1 MQEYYIKMETAII
14 PVTPNMPVTP
24 ITPTDNSEPLNS
36 EVQPNKRRRKKSI
49 VWDHFTV
56 ETVGDGCIRAC
67 CNQCKKSFAYITG
80 SKLAGTSH
88 LKRHIALGICPV
100 SRQRNQQTPD
110 SKAGNATEEPRKR
123 YRATPGFANNLFN
136 QERCNHEVAKMI
148 IMHEY
153 PLHIV
158 EHPGFIGFVRTL
170 QPQFNTMSFNTIQ
183 GDCVAMYLKEKQSLI
198 NFISEIP
205 GRVSLTLDLWTS
217 NQTVGYVFITGQ
229 FIDTEW
235 NLHCCLLNVVMVP
248 SPDSDS
254 ALQQAVVSSLCD
266 WHLENRLFAL
276 TLDQSFSNENINGN
290 LRALFSVRNPYMF
303 HGQLLVGNCF
313 ARVVSI
319 LAQEVL
325 WAVGETV
332 KKVRESVKFVKTS
345 DTHEETFFHLREQLK
360 VPSTKD
366 IFIDDQTK
374 WNTTYDMLVAACEL
388 KQVFLCLETSIPDY
402 KIAPS
407 IDDWKQVEI
416 ICNYLKLFFDAV
428 SILTGPAYPTAS
440 AFYHEV
446 SKVQLELS
454 HAAMS
459 NDPFVSN
466 LTKPLKE
473 KFDRYWSDCFLVLAI
488 AVVMDPRFK
497 MKLVEFSFSRI
508 YGEDA
513 GMWIKIVDDGI
524 HELYLEYI
532 AQALPPPE
540 TFMEEGNGGI
550 TPEGNGS
557 ITPEGNGGITPEGNG
572 GIIPKTEPPEEVYC
586 QEVSHEDVAHQEVS
600 HEDIAHQEV
609 SHQEAAHQEIS
620 HQEVAHQEIN
630 HQELAHQEI
639 SDPEVPSQDPLISIG
654 DGLSDFEDVKPDDY
668 TFPFLLKGFDRDVGL
683 SCGKKLHGHAV
694 KFGFGSNVFVQ
705 NALIHMYSLCG
716 QMEMARAV
724 FDVSCK
730 RDVITWN
737 VIITGYNRMKQYDET
752 NKLFDEMERNGM
764 VPTSVTLVSL
774 LSACSK
780 LKDLEVGK
788 RVHKY
793 IQKCKVESNLTLENA
808 LMDMYAACGEMD
820 VAVRIFDRMK
830 TKDVISWT
838 TIVSGFVNKGEIDL
852 ARDYFDRMPE
862 RDYVSWTAMIDGY
875 LRVNCFKEALVL
887 FREMQALNIRPDEFT
902 MVSILTAC
910 AQLGALQIGEWIK
923 TYIER
928 NKVKNDVFVGNALI
942 DMYFKC
948 GSIEK
953 AQRVF
958 NGMPWRDKFTWTAM
972 IFGLAINGHGEEALG
987 MFSEMLRASI
997 KPDEVTYIGVL
1008 CACTH
1013 AGMVDE
1019 GRKFFASMTTE
1030 HGVQPNVAHYG
1041 CMVDLLGRAGHLQ
1054 EACEVIKNMPMKPNS
1069 IVWGALLG
1077 GCRLHKDVEI
1087 AEMAAKQI
1095 LESDPDNG
1103 AVYVMLCNIYASCK
1117 RWDSLHDL
1125 RESMMHRGIKKTPG
1139 CSLIEMNGVVH
1150 EFVAGDQSHPQSKEI
1165 YLKLDKVMRDLE
1177 VAGYSPD
1184 TSEVFLDIGEED
1196 KQSTLCW
1203 HSEKLALAFG
1213 LICSRPGVTIR
1224 IVKNLR
1230 MCVDCHRVAKLVSK
1244 LYDREVIVRDRTRFH
1259 HFRHGSCSC
1268 KDYW

>member
-1 MQEYYIKMETAII
+1 MISTK
-14 PVTPNMPVTP
+14 
-24 ITPTDNSEPLNS
+24 
-36 EVQPNKRRRKKSI
+36 
-49 VWDHFTV
+49 
-56 ETVGDGCIRAC
+56 
-67 CNQCKKSFAYITG
+67 
-80 SKLAGTSH
+80 TS
-88 LKRHIALGICPV
+88 
-100 SRQRNQQTPD
+100 T
-110 SKAGNATEEPRKR
+110 
-123 YRATPGFANNLFN
+123 
-136 QERCNHEVAKMI
+136 
-148 IMHEY
+148 
-153 PLHIV
+153 
-158 EHPGFIGFVRTL
+158 
-170 QPQFNTMSFNTIQ
+170 
-183 GDCVAMYLKEKQSLI
+183 
-198 NFISEIP
+198 
-205 GRVSLTLDLWTS
+205 SLTLFSHNLEPPLFLIETCKSMDQLQQIHC
-217 NQTVGYVFITGQ
+217 QTVKSGLIRKPISQNKLISF
-229 FIDTEW
+229 
-235 NLHCCLLNVVMVP
+235 CCTNESGDMNH
-248 SPDSDS
+248 
-254 ALQQAVVSSLCD
+254 ALQMFNQIS
-266 WHLENRLFAL
+266 EPK
-276 TLDQSFSNENINGN
+276 
-290 LRALFSVRNPYMF
+290 SVF
-303 HGQLLVGNCF
+303 L
-313 ARVVSI
+313 
-319 LAQEVL
+319 
-325 WAVGETV
+325 
-332 KKVRESVKFVKTS
+332 
-345 DTHEETFFHLREQLK
+345 
-360 VPSTKD
+360 
-366 IFIDDQTK
+366 
-374 WNTTYDMLVAACEL
+374 WNTMIKGYSRVDCPKHGISMYLNML
-388 KQVFLCLETSIPDY
+388 KQ
-402 KIAPS
+402 
-407 IDDWKQVEI
+407 
-416 ICNYLKLFFDAV
+416 
-428 SILTGPAYPTAS
+428 
-440 AFYHEV
+440 
-446 SKVQLELS
+446 
-454 HAAMS
+454 
-459 NDPFVSN
+459 
-466 LTKPLKE
+466 
-473 KFDRYWSDCFLVLAI
+473 
-488 AVVMDPRFK
+488 
-497 MKLVEFSFSRI
+497 
-508 YGEDA
+508 
-513 GMWIKIVDDGI
+513 
-524 HELYLEYI
+524 
-532 AQALPPPE
+532 
-540 TFMEEGNGGI
+540 
-550 TPEGNGS
+550 
-557 ITPEGNGGITPEGNG
+557 
-572 GIIPKTEPPEEVYC
+572 
-586 QEVSHEDVAHQEVS
+586 
-600 HEDIAHQEV
+600 
-609 SHQEAAHQEIS
+609 
-620 HQEVAHQEIN
+620 
-630 HQELAHQEI
+630 
-639 SDPEVPSQDPLISIG
+639 
-654 DGLSDFEDVKPDDY
+654 DVKPDDY

-1150 EFVAGDQSHPQSKEI
+1150 EFVAGDQSHPRSKEI

-1177 VAGYSPD
+1177 VAGYSHD